1 MQSLIGVDNL
11 IVGVGVDVLR
21 IERID
26 LKLSEKVLTDLEMR
40 EFKHR
45 KNKEEYLAG
54 RFALKE
60 AFFKAIGTGI
70 DGNSF
75 KDVEFTVGENGRPQI
90 GIYKDFPVVFNF
102 AHISLSHDFV
112 VVALVV
118 LEKLEGKVFI
128 RGDIE
133 DFRVINKSE
142 EFLEVD
148 SPFGPFKTRDI
159 VEKSGGKLLRYG
171 NVILR
176 NHSQKW

>member
-1 MQSLIGVDNL
+1 MRCLTGADIL

-26 LKLSEKVLTDLEMR
+26 PKLSRKILTDLEMK
-40 EFKHR
+40 EFESR
-45 KNKEEYLAG
+45 KNKMEYLAG

-60 AFFKAIGTGI
+60 AFFKALGTGI

-75 KDVEFTVGENGRPQI
+75 KDVEFITGSNGKPQMAV
-90 GIYKDFPVVFNF
+90 YKDFPVVFNF
-102 AHISLSHDFV
+102 VHISLSHDFV

-118 LEKLEGKVFI
+118 LEKVEGGIFV
-128 RGDIE
+128 RGNIE
-133 DFRVINKSE
+133 DFQVINRNE

-148 SPFGPFKTRDI
+148 SPFGPFKTKGI
-159 VEKSGGKLLRYG
+159 VERSQGELLRYG

-176 NHSQKW
+176 NPSQK